1 MRAGGR
7 FCVLALCVAGLLML
21 LPALVDK
28 PAAKQDP
35 PAPPKE
41 SPVAVFL
48 KLSGPA
54 DVQPGDQS
62 APQRLVRHRG
72 EAIPFRRE
80 PKLAQARA
88 DQNGNPLC
96 GGSYIHCVYRA
107 FRLWERSG

>member
-7 FCVLALCVAGLLML
+7 FCVLALCIAGLLFM

-28 PAAKQDP
+28 PVAEQDA

-41 SPVAVFL
+41 HPVAAFL

-62 APQRLVRHRG
+62 VPQRLENPRG
-72 EAIPFRRE
+72 ETVPFRRE
-80 PKLAQARA
+80 PTLSGVRA

-96 GGSYIHCVYRA
+96 GGSYIHSVYWA
-107 FRLWERSG
+107 FKLSERSG